1 MVKAGLIG
9 RSLLLLGTLAGAL
22 GMSNPPETGLEAS
35 DFVTGSWL
43 LYRNNYVT
51 PEGRVVDTLNQNIS
65 HSEGQGYGMLIAVS
79 AGDHRSFQHIWDW
92 TKNNLYVR
100 GDGLAAWRW
109 DPNSTPH
116 VTDANNAT
124 DGDLLIGWALARA
137 SKQWHSAEYASDARH
152 VAETIAASAV
162 VDTKFGKVLLP
173 GVHGFSASEQPDGP
187 VVNLSYW
194 VYPAIRE
201 LGDISV
207 NFPADELIATGLLLT
222 RTAHFGPAALP
233 SDWISLK
240 GRTPEPAKA
249 YPAQFGQDA
258 IRVPLY
264 VAWFSQDYPD
274 VLENFANALT
284 NYSGGQPAVIDLQTA
299 TSISAMLDPGYRAVA
314 DLIACS
320 IGREKT
326 ADVAANF
333 EPTAYYPSTLHLLS
347 LIALAERYP
356 RCLPYLQ

>member
-9 RSLLLLGTLAGAL
+9 RSLLLLGALAGAL
-22 GMSNPPETGLEAS
+22 GISNPPGSVVEAS

-43 LYRNNYVT
+43 LYRSNYVM
-51 PEGRVVDTLNQNIS
+51 PEGRVVDTRNENVS

-79 AGDHRSFQHIWDW
+79 AGDRRTFDRIWSW
-92 TKNNLYVR
+92 TRNNLYVR

-116 VTDANNAT
+116 VTDTNNAT

-137 SKQWHSAEYASDARH
+137 AKQWQSPEYAKDARH
-152 VAETIAASAV
+152 IAETIVANV
-162 VDTKFGKVLLP
+162 VVETGFGKVLLP
-173 GVHGFSASEQPDGP
+173 GARGFGALEQPDGP

-201 LGDISV
+201 LGDISAS
-207 NFPADELIATGLLLT
+207 FPADELIGTGLSLT
-222 RTAHFGPAALP
+222 RKAHFGPAALP
-233 SDWISLK
+233 SDWLSLK
-240 GRTPEPAKA
+240 GRTPEPAKS

-264 VAWFSQDYPD
+264 VAWFSRDYPD
-274 VLENFANALT
+274 VLENFANAL
-284 NYSGGQPAVIDLQTA
+284 NNFAGGKPAVIDLQTA
-299 TSISAMLDPGYRAVA
+299 TPIAAMPDPGYRAVA
-314 DLIACS
+314 DLVACS
-320 IGREKT
+320 IGREQT
-326 ADVAANF
+326 ANVAANF

-347 LIALAERYP
+347 IIALAERYP